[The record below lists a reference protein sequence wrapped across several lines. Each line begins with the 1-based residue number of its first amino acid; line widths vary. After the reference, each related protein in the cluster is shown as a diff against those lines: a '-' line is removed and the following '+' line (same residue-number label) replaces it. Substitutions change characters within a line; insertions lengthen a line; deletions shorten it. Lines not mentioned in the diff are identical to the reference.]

1 MSAYQFQREFTVQ
14 EEFSYK
20 GREQLHSGQEG
31 LCTVSEARLPIGN

>member
-31 LCTVSEARLPIGN
+31 LCTAKKKKNLF